1 MKLRNL
7 GKKMD
12 AYLLIFAMIMSMFP
26 QMSLEVHGNEL
37 PADTELNRGN
47 EIQPYAENNA
57 GDFNVTGGMAGNEW
71 AYDSVGN
78 TLTFNTSGDYTITGN
93 GAVTTERIII
103 ASNFKGNITVENV
116 KIEISADDTCAFE
129 VKDNAV
135 LILTLEDTNYFKSG
149 DGREGLRIIDSSV
162 TINGTGTL
170 EARVSSW
177 ADGIGIFDGT
187 LVIDSG
193 TINAYG
199 GDGRAGIGGDNA
211 TIIINDGNI
220 TANGHIGGAGI
231 GQGDNSSSKMDI
243 IICGGMIN
251 ATASTHGS
259 TPDKIGQSIGYGF
272 NGSGNV
278 TITIEGGQIE
288 APQGISPAPKL
299 PDPQFTTSTTADSIT
314 VNLKNYQ
321 NIFGKVQYKLDNG
334 EWQDSSAF
342 TGLQADTFYTISVKY
357 ADSAEISEASMNVK
371 TLKDGNEVIK
381 EPQGL
386 AAIYGQKLSDVTLP
400 IGWLWED
407 SNASLETVGT
417 QSYLAVFD
425 TTAYETEYD
434 FSMVAG
440 YNTDTKSVKRNL
452 SVTVSKADS
461 HIAITT
467 DSMDKTYDKDSVS
480 EPAYT
485 TTGSTGTVTITWKK
499 NTGTAEAPN
508 WEIIQNAPCDAGS
521 YQVVVTLADDGNYKS
536 AEDTL
541 EFVITQATNE
551 WTDHLSMNGWTY
563 NEKANTPTATAKFG
577 DVVFTYSMEENGIYT
592 DEIPAN
598 AGTYY
603 VKATVVGNDNYT
615 GLEEK
620 VTFDI
625 KKAIPVPETITGLV
639 LGQGQALEMLRLPNG
654 FAWEDE
660 KTVADEYGNQQF
672 KAIYT
677 PADSA
682 NYEII
687 EVMLDVEVLPKM
699 IPLNHVPTITAKDI
713 TLTAGDKF
721 NDTIALKGVTAT
733 DKEDGD
739 ITKDIKVIKN
749 TVDTSK
755 AGTYKVSYQVTDS
768 QGASV
773 TKTIKAAV
781 KAKLVTPDKENSTGI
796 TDSAV
801 KTGDQTNLGVY
812 ASLLTISGLLLAI
825 LGLLKKKKALENR

>member
-1 MKLRNL
+1 MKLKNL
-7 GKKMD
+7 GKKIC
-12 AYLLIFAMIMSMFP
+12 ACLLTFAMIMPMFS
-26 QMSLEVHGNEL
+26 QMSLEVHANKL
-37 PADTELNRGN
+37 PTDTESNQGN
-47 EIQPYAENNA
+47 EIQYYAENNA
-57 GDFNVTGGMAGNEW
+57 GDFNVIGGTAGNEW
-71 AYDSVGN
+71 AYDNVEN

-116 KIEISADDTCAFE
+116 KIEISKDDTCAFE
-129 VKDNAV
+129 VKDNAA
-135 LILTLEDTNYFKSG
+135 LILTLKDTNYFKSG
-149 DGREGLRIIDSSV
+149 DGIAGLRIIDSSV
-162 TINGTGTL
+162 TINGTGSL
-170 EARVSSW
+170 ETRVSSW
-177 ADGIGIFDGT
+177 GDGIGIFNGT

-199 GDGRAGIGGDNA
+199 GDGKAGIGGDNA

-231 GQGDNSSSKMDI
+231 GQGNNSSSKIDI
-243 IICGGMIN
+243 IICGGTIN
-251 ATASTHGS
+251 ATASTHWS
-259 TPDKIGQSIGYGF
+259 APDEIGQSIGYGF

-278 TITIEGGQIE
+278 TITIEDGQIE

-299 PDPQFTTSTTADSIT
+299 PAPQFDASTTAASVT

-334 EWQDSSAF
+334 EWQDSSVF
-342 TGLQADTFYTISVKY
+342 TGLQADTFYTVSVKY
-357 ADSAEISEASMNVK
+357 VDSAEISETSMNVK

-381 EPQGL
+381 DPQGL
-386 AAIYGQKLSDVTLP
+386 TATYGQKLSDVVLP
-400 IGWLWED
+400 AGWLWED
-407 SNASLETVGT
+407 SNTSLDTIGI
-417 QSYLAVFD
+417 QSCSAVFD

-434 FSMVAG
+434 FSMIAG
-440 YNTDTKSVKRNL
+440 YNADTKSVKRNL

-467 DSMDKTYDKDSVS
+467 DSMDKTYDANVVS
-480 EPAYT
+480 NPDVEK
-485 TTGSTGTVTITWKK
+485 TGSSKDVVFTWYQNVNDRWEKI
-499 NTGTAEAPN
+499 ASAPS
-508 WEIIQNAPCDAGS
+508 DA
-521 YQVVVTLADDGNYKS
+521 GNYKVVAS
-536 AEDTL
+536 VEADANYNGTFTEK
-541 EFVITQATNE
+541 EFTISLATNKWE
-551 WTDHLSMNGWTY
+551 TPLSINGWTY
-563 NEKANTPTATAKFG
+563 NEEPNSPTATAKFG
-577 DVVFTYSMEENGIYT
+577 DVVFTYSMEENGIYKEEMPT
-592 DEIPAN
+592 N

-620 VTFDI
+620 VAFDI
-625 KKAIPVPETITGLV
+625 KKAIPTPETITGLV

-660 KTVADEYGNQQF
+660 KTVADECGHQQF

-677 PADSA
+677 PADTA
-682 NYEII
+682 NYEVI
-687 EVMLDVEVLPKM
+687 EVMVDVEVLPKTM
-699 IPLNHVPTITAKDI
+699 PLNHVPTITAKDI

-721 NDTIALKGVTAT
+721 NDTIALQDVTAT

-739 ITKDIKVIKN
+739 ITKDIKVIEN

-755 AGTYKVSYQVTDS
+755 VGTYEVSYQVTDS

-773 TKTIKAAV
+773 TKTIKVVV
-781 KAKLVTPDKENSTGI
+781 KAKPVTPDKENSTGTI
-796 TDSAV
+796 DSAV

-812 ASLLTISGLLLAI
+812 ALLLTMSGLLLTI
-825 LGLLKKKKALENR
+825 LWLLKKKEISQNR